1 MRLAERG
8 EGYVGKSRHMRVR
21 FYHIAEQV
29 ENNELD
35 LERLETT
42 KMVADIMSKPGGGSN
57 FKELVS
63 YIVKDMPDI

>member
-1 MRLAERG
+1 LAKRG

-21 FYHIAEQV
+21 YYHIAEQV

-35 LERLETT
+35 LDRLDTV
-42 KMVADIMSKPGGGSN
+42 KMVADILSKPGGGSN

-63 YIVKDMPDI
+63 HIVKDMPDI